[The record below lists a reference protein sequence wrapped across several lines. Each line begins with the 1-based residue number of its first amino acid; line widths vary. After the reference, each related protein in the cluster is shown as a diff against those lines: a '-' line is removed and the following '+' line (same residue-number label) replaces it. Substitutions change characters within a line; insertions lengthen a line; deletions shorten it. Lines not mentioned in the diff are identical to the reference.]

1 MAIWKKLIFS
11 GSDAQLNN
19 LYVTNA
25 VTASFFSG
33 NGAAITGVISA
44 SYATSAS
51 FATSASWAPTVA
63 SSPVV
68 QSFSEWTSDPD
79 NLSINST
86 TTIMRVSGDNG
97 IRALTSINASGM
109 TDGREIKLINTGSQP
124 IIIQAQHPD
133 ATSGYSFGILQDSIL
148 PPNGMCSIV
157 RDGTSNVF
165 RLMNLSPNSQ
175 RLIGRNVVAGSAT
188 AGDWGEISFNFDFGS
203 VTTFAPSASLPA
215 GFITSTGANSAG
227 NSYLSAAKT
236 VNGLFTVGSVYAYY
250 KAVVSIPTLSD
261 SSQEFYAMFGFFSTT
276 VPNTSFT
283 NSLIIV
289 YSHRENS
296 GRWTAYA
303 APGSGAVS
311 ADLGV
316 TVLTDTMY
324 TLEIYLNKQI
334 NEARFFINGVYRG
347 RLTTS
352 LPVSGQIMYP
362 QAGISKVGGSTAR
375 TARVH
380 QIDFWGLYSN

>member
-25 VTASFFSG
+25 ITASFFSG
-33 NGAAITGVISA
+33 NGAAITGIV
-44 SYATSAS
+44 TAS
-51 FATSASWAPTVA
+51 FATSASWAPTAA
-63 SSPVV
+63 SSPII
-68 QSFSEWTSDPD
+68 QTFDQWTNDQD

-86 TTIMRVSGDNG
+86 TTILRVSGDGG

-165 RLMNLSPNSQ
+165 RLINGSSTAQ
-175 RLIGRNVVAGSAT
+175 RLFGRSVVAGSVT
-188 AGDWGEISFNFDFGS
+188 AGDWGEIAFNVDFGS
-203 VTTFAPSASLPA
+203 VTSFAPSASIPA

-227 NSYLSAAKT
+227 NGYISAAKT
-236 VNGLFTVGSVYAYY
+236 VNGLFTAGSVYAYY
-250 KAVVSIPTLSD
+250 KTVVTIPVLSD
-261 SSQEFYAMFGFFSTT
+261 SSQGFYAMYGFFSQLI
-276 VPNTSFT
+276 PNTSFT
-283 NSLIIV
+283 NSVIIV
-289 YSHRENS
+289 YSHLENS

-303 APGSGAVS
+303 APGSGATS
-311 ADLGV
+311 LDLGV
-316 TVLTDTMY
+316 TVSTETLY
-324 TLEIYLNKQI
+324 TLEIYLNKQL
-334 NEARFFINGVYRG
+334 NEARFFINGIYRG
-347 RLTTS
+347 RLTTN
-352 LPVSGQIMYP
+352 LPVSGTSFNP
-362 QAGISKVGGSTAR
+362 QAGISKIVGSTAR